1 VLFSARP
8 TVLKVFYIKMYFNYT
23 KYYIP
28 IVGLLQLQ
36 NTNYFAKAIK
46 YKILFSRQQN
56 KKYKIGQ
63 GLL

>member
-1 VLFSARP
+1 MLFSARP

-46 YKILFSRQQN
+46 YKILFS
-56 KKYKIGQ
+56 KATK
-63 GLL
+63 